1 MSGLDASP
9 LPTVIAEPR
18 ALAALGDVLGAA
30 RLLPLAVETNALGA
44 YRPRL
49 CLVQLEVGAA
59 FEGGLVAIDA
69 LAFEARP
76 SPLAALFARL
86 PEDAALLVHG
96 GEHTLAALRR
106 ELGVRPRHVLD
117 TQEAA
122 VLLGLPRTGLK
133 ALLHEYL
140 GVTLPAPRSIDWRAR
155 PLDGEAVA
163 HALTDVAHLR
173 ALFGVLHQK
182 IVAADL
188 EDELA
193 VASALIGA
201 ARVTAN
207 IPDPKRFRTI
217 DGASSLEP
225 EGLHLLHA
233 LVTWRDQKA
242 RELDLPPGRLLP
254 NALLIQ
260 LAQAPEL
267 AAERLNPNV
276 PGLRARFHSRLVHAD
291 IEQLRRVVRVALA
304 TFGEVEATP
313 AAEPRHP
320 TPLASSPSSG
330 PGAPPSGP
338 VASPPDLP
346 PLPKRKGPPD
356 PATRTRLAA
365 LKAWRRDEAERRGIG
380 HAGVLPLVAL
390 EHLAFF
396 PESALA
402 EVPGFGRRR
411 AERYAAE
418 LARVLGP
425 ARKR

>member
-1 MSGLDASP
+1 MSAPETPP
-9 LPTVIAEPR
+9 LPRVIAEPR
-18 ALAALGDVLGAA
+18 ALAALGDALATASLV
-30 RLLPLAVETNALGA
+30 PLAVETNALGA

-59 FEGGLVAIDA
+59 AAPTPVAIDA

-76 SPLAALFARL
+76 SPLAAALARL
-86 PEDAALLVHG
+86 PEGAALLVHG
-96 GEHTLAALRR
+96 GEHAIAALRR
-106 ELGVRPRHVLD
+106 ELSLRPRRVID

-133 ALLHEYL
+133 ALLDERL
-140 GVTLPAPRSIDWRAR
+140 GVTLPAPRSVDWRVR
-155 PLDGEAVA
+155 PLDADAVS
-163 HALTDVAHLR
+163 HALADVAYLR
-173 ALFGVLHQK
+173 ALYAVLHQE

-193 VASALIGA
+193 VASALVGA

-217 DGASSLEP
+217 EGASTLEP
-225 EGLHLLHA
+225 EGLHLLQA

-242 RELDLPPGRLLP
+242 RELDLPPGKLLP

-267 AAERLNPNV
+267 AAERLNPNA

-304 TFGEVEATP
+304 TFGELEPTP
-313 AAEPRHP
+313 TPEPRIP
-320 TPLASSPSSG
+320 TLAAPG
-330 PGAPPSGP
+330 PATASDRGLIGAATATQGP
-338 VASPPDLP
+338 RLP
-346 PLPKRKGPPD
+346 PLPKKKGPPD
-356 PATRTRLAA
+356 PATRARLAA
-365 LKAWRRDEAERRGIG
+365 LKAWRRDEAERRGVG
-380 HAGVLPLVAL
+380 LAGVLPLVAL

-396 PESALA
+396 PGSALA

-411 AERYAAE
+411 AERYGAE
-418 LARVLGP
+418 LTRLLS
-425 ARKR
+425 R